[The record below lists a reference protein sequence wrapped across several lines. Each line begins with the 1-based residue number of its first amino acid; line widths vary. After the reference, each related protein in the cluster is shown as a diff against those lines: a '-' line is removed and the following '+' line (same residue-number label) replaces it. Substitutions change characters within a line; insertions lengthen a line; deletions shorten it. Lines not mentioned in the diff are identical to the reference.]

1 MIRNPEVQEKA
12 RRELDIVIGRHRLPT
27 LDDRPNLPY
36 LDRVF
41 YETARQVKDSH
52 NSTKAKTSSVKMLC

>member
-1 MIRNPEVQEKA
+1 MVRNPAVQEKA
-12 RRELDIVIGRHRLPT
+12 RRELDTVIGRSRLPT

-41 YETARQVKDSH
+41 YETARQVKDFHS
-52 NSTKAKTSSVKMLC
+52 STKADTYFVKMLC